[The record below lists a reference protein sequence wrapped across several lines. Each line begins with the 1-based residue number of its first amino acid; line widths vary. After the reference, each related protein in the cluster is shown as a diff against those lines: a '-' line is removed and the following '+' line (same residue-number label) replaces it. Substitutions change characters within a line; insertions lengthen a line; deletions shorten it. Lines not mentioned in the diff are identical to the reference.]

1 MDNRGEEIVKCRL
14 QTARNLGR
22 LVDVSQQARQVGLGC
37 RCEIASRLWD
47 SLLWKYPSSRP
58 QDVID
63 VTDILQEFRSRQES
77 ELFQF
82 QRYVYVRPQCPP
94 AWVGTRFILKLL
106 VLYDRDELQSVV
118 IMPERDPLCG
128 LSSLYRRPL
137 PASLLVELLQMIRV
151 LTPVCT
157 RYVPPLVASLTLLVD
172 ELVSTSPFSWEIK
185 DYVGLDSQP
194 AVPVEFSRDDY
205 RELTLRTLFQKLELA
220 AAVADK
226 VGAEFNFPVS
236 AVLQQMTNIMG
247 VVPLAAFSQV
257 PRSTALLH

>member
-1 MDNRGEEIVKCRL
+1 MDNRGEGIVKCRL

-22 LVDVSQQARQVGLGC
+22 LVDVSQQAREMGLGC

-47 SLLWKYPSSRP
+47 SLIWKYPSSGP
-58 QDVID
+58 QDVLEVKD
-63 VTDILQEFRSRQES
+63 LLQVFRSRQQS
-77 ELFQF
+77 ERLQL
-82 QRYVYVRPQCPP
+82 QGYVYLRPRCPP
-94 AWVGTRFILKLL
+94 AWLGPRFILKLL
-106 VLYDRDELQSVV
+106 VLNESDKFQSVV

-128 LSSLYRRPL
+128 LSSFYRRPL

-172 ELVSTSPFSWEIK
+172 KLVTTSPFSWEIR
-185 DYVGLDSQP
+185 DHVGLDSQP

-226 VGAEFNFPVS
+226 LGAEFNFPVS
-236 AVLQQMTNIMG
+236 AVLQQMTNLMG
-247 VVPLAAFSQV
+247 VVPLEAFSQV
-257 PRSTALLH
+257 PRPTALLH